1 LGERNLF
8 LHGLPYRFAPDTQ
21 KHVPLI
27 FWFGKNW
34 HENDIKTLTN
44 LTQKGSAISHDNVS
58 HTLLGLFDID
68 TALYEKD
75 QDILA
80 MKL

>member
-1 LGERNLF
+1 M
-8 LHGLPYRFAPDTQ
+8 
-21 KHVPLI
+21 
-27 FWFGKNW
+27 
-34 HENDIKTLTN
+34 KTLTN
-44 LTQKGSAISHDNVS
+44 LAQKGSAISHDNVS